1 MGRYGNLD
9 YPKLTKFGTLASLA
23 LVLVGAVGFRLGEG
37 RLPGWELAILFD
49 MEVLGVLGMV
59 LCPFVF
65 GVFMPLTE

>member
-1 MGRYGNLD
+1 MGRYGDLD
-9 YPKLTKFGTLASLA
+9 YPQLTKYGTLTSLA
-23 LVLVGAVGFRLGEG
+23 LVVVGTVGLALGSG
-37 RLPGWELAILFD
+37 SLPGWELAIFFD

>member
-23 LVLVGAVGFRLGEG
+23 CVLLGAVGTSLGAG
-37 RLPGWELAILFD
+37 RLPGWELALLFD
-49 MEVLGVLGMV
+49 VEVLGVLGMV
-59 LCPFVF
+59 VCPFVF